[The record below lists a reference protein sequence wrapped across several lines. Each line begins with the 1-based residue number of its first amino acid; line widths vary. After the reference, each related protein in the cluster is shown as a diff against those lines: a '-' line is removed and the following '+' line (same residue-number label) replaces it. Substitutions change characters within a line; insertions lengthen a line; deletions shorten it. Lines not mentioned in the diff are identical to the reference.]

1 MTDFFQNG
9 VIATLHNLTDRSTE
23 SIEKELLEWS
33 KKRPMSLILP
43 CLYSELQGPALENI
57 VDQLS
62 KASYISEIII
72 GLDAANK
79 EEFEHAQEFF
89 SKLPQH
95 HVILWNDGPRL
106 KKIDQDIN
114 EHSLAP
120 DQLGKGRNV
129 WYCLGYF
136 LASGKSKAVA
146 LHDCDVLT
154 YDRAIPAKLLYPVIH
169 PNFNYVFCKG
179 YYYRAHDQQFSGRV
193 TRLLVQPLLD
203 ALKKAIMPHDYLEF
217 LGSFRYVL
225 AGEFSMRAG
234 VVHSLRI
241 PSDWGLEIG
250 VLSEMYRRY
259 SNQRICQID
268 IADCYD
274 HKHQKLSE
282 EDPETGL
289 SKMST
294 DISKII
300 FRKLATQGI
309 TLTPEHFRTI
319 KAAYYHRALDLI
331 DHYTNDAT
339 MNKLHV
345 DRHKEESTVELFAQN
360 IMDAG
365 DKYFSN
371 PMETP
376 FMPTWSRVVSAIP
389 DIFSQI
395 HSAVSKDNPKN

>member
-23 SIEKELLEWS
+23 SLEKELLQWS
-33 KKRPMSLILP
+33 KTRSMSLILP
-43 CLYSELQGPALENI
+43 CLYSELQGPALGNI
-57 VDQLS
+57 IEQLS

-72 GLDAANK
+72 GLDAASK
-79 EEFEHAQEFF
+79 EEFEHAREFF

-95 HVILWNDGPRL
+95 HIILWNDGPRL

-154 YDRAIPAKLLYPVIH
+154 YDRSIPAKLLYPVIH
-169 PNFNYVFCKG
+169 PTFDYVFCKG
-179 YYYRAHDQQFSGRV
+179 YYYRAQGGHFSGRV
-193 TRLLVQPLLD
+193 SRLLVLPLLA
-203 ALKKAIMPHDYLEF
+203 ALKQSLGSHDYLDF

-225 AGEFSMRAG
+225 AGEFSMRAD
-234 VVHSLRI
+234 VVNSLRI

-250 VLSEMYRRY
+250 ILSEMHRRY
-259 SNQRICQID
+259 SNQRICQVD
-268 IADCYD
+268 IANCYD
-274 HKHQKLSE
+274 HKHQILSE
-282 EDPETGL
+282 NDQSGGL
-289 SKMST
+289 SKMSI
-294 DISKII
+294 DITKII

-309 TLTPEHFRTI
+309 TLSPEQFRTI
-319 KAAYYHRALDLI
+319 KAAYYRRALDLI
-331 DHYTNDAT
+331 DNYSNDAA
-339 MNKLHV
+339 MNELHV

-365 DKYFSN
+365 DMYFSN

-389 DIFSQI
+389 DIFSNL
-395 HSAVSKDNPKN
+395 HKAVAEDNK